1 MVGALAIDI
10 VAYTYDNLDRVKT
23 MRYNDVGVLVTY
35 TYDYMGNVAVAKVTN
50 TAKTVEYATYL
61 YEYDSLGRLIRYFE
75 TLEDEIVQQVE
86 TTYDS
91 KNRAAS
97 YAYFDGA
104 QMRSVEYTYDT
115 DKSGVLER
123 YDYGADGALGYDY
136 DALNRVTKK
145 YIRHDAED
153 GADWTVA
160 YNYKAGSATNQT
172 TSLISQMQYTIGSEN
187 YTFNYTYDNLGNITE
202 VTDAGGNTV
211 AKYMYDELNQLQLE
225 EVYNGSE
232 AYTMLYDYDTFGNL
246 LSAKKYSGTGFSY
259 PSQTSYGTLLS
270 TETYGYTDASWKD
283 LLTSYNGTT
292 ITHDAIGNPLSY
304 NNGQSYTFTWER
316 GKQLASAVTG
326 GKTVTFEYNANGIRT
341 EKHVSGTADYYY
353 RLDGDKV
360 VEMVKESELGTQRYV
375 FIYDNEGNPHALY
388 YYSAGSTTPTKY
400 YYVLNVQGD
409 VVQLRNSSYNVVAN
423 YTYDA
428 WGKLLSVTNAN
439 GAAITS
445 STHIANVNPIRYR
458 GYFYDTET
466 KLYYCNSRYYDPQI
480 RRFIN
485 ADDEAVLTADLSSM
499 TQHNLFAYCLNNPVN
514 MDDDG
519 GQWPNWV
526 KKAVAAVAVVA
537 VTAAAAAITV
547 ATAGAGAPIA
557 CAMTG
562 AAVGAATGM
571 VSGAVSGAVT
581 GAITHR
587 LTTGSWK
594 GAGQAALDGAAD
606 GALSGAVTGAITGG
620 IKSPFCFI
628 AGTAIVTAAGYV
640 AIENITEGDV
650 VFAWNETTDE
660 VELKRVVETYVN
672 ETDELIHLYV
682 NGEKISTTPSHPFYS
697 PVKGWTDAVNL
708 RAGDMLVLVNGEY
721 VVLERVQHEILESP
735 IAVYNFQV
743 EDDHTYYVGESGVL
757 VHNACVAKEGNFRAD
772 VKLGGDPN
780 HSLGHAHIYEG
791 TQNIA
796 SVDANGNVLAGVL
809 NKKAQRFV
817 KNNLGKIADGIK
829 KLYYK

>member
-1 MVGALAIDI
+1 M
-10 VAYTYDNLDRVKT
+10 
-23 MRYNDVGVLVTY
+23 
-35 TYDYMGNVAVAKVTN
+35 TN
-50 TAKTVEYATYL
+50 TSKTVEYSTYS
-61 YEYDSLGRLIRYFE
+61 YEYDSLGRLTRYFE

-145 YIRHDAED
+145 YIRHDAAD
-153 GADWTVA
+153 GTDWTVA

-259 PSQTSYGTLLS
+259 PSQTSYGTLIS

-283 LLTSYNGTT
+283 LLTSYNGTS
-292 ITHDAIGNPLSY
+292 ITYDAIGNPLSY
-304 NNGQSYTFTWER
+304 YNGQSYTFTWEKGR
-316 GKQLASAVTG
+316 QLASAVTG
-326 GKTVTFEYNANGIRT
+326 GKTVTFEYNADGIRT

-388 YYSAGSTTPTKY
+388 YYSGSSTTPTKY
-400 YYVLNVQGD
+400 YYVLNLQGD
-409 VVQLRNSSYNVVAN
+409 VIQLRNSSYAVVAN

-445 STHIANVNPIRYR
+445 STNIANINPIRYR

-466 KLYYCNSRYYDPQI
+466 RLYYISSRYYDPEI
-480 RRFIN
+480 GRFIN
-485 ADDEAVLTADLSSM
+485 ADGYVSTGQGVLGYNM
-499 TQHNLFAYCLNNPVN
+499 YAYCGNNPVN
-514 MDDDG
+514 RVDLK
-519 GQWPNWV
+519 GQFWKELWDELTQTIQQANSYFT
-526 KKAVAAVAVVA
+526 VAAGVSQVDTFVPGPADVA
-537 VTAAAAAITV
+537 
-547 ATAGAGAPIA
+547 
-557 CAMTG
+557 
-562 AAVGAATGM
+562 
-571 VSGAVSGAVT
+571 SGALLLG
-581 GAITHR
+581 
-587 LTTGSWK
+587 
-594 GAGQAALDGAAD
+594 
-606 GALSGAVTGAITGG
+606 
-620 IKSPFCFI
+620 
-628 AGTAIVTAAGYV
+628 
-640 AIENITEGDV
+640 
-650 VFAWNETTDE
+650 
-660 VELKRVVETYVN
+660 
-672 ETDELIHLYV
+672 
-682 NGEKISTTPSHPFYS
+682 
-697 PVKGWTDAVNL
+697 
-708 RAGDMLVLVNGEY
+708 
-721 VVLERVQHEILESP
+721 
-735 IAVYNFQV
+735 
-743 EDDHTYYVGESGVL
+743 GVL
-757 VHNACVAKEGNFRAD
+757 VCAGIATYNAITAPATSTSISKVKEAAEAITAPTQSSTVIYRYGGTNPGNLTPKAKDKYSGLSFSTVPKPGAAMTTIEAINATGVVYAVIDGPAHVSVRPVGATMEDWINVGCISIWTQAVMSVVRKWD
-772 VKLGGDPN
+772 GG
-780 HSLGHAHIYEG
+780 Y
-791 TQNIA
+791 
-796 SVDANGNVLAGVL
+796 
-809 NKKAQRFV
+809 
-817 KNNLGKIADGIK
+817 
-829 KLYYK
+829 